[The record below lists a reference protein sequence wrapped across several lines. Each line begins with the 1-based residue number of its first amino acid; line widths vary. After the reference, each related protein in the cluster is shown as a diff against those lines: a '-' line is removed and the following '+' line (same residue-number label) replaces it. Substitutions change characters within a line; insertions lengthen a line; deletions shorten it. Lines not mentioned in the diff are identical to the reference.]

1 MKSLKDRVIL
11 YGITGSIAAYKAI
24 EIIRR
29 LRDREAV
36 VNAVL
41 TKTAQDFLPPL
52 TLEAA
57 CGVRVY
63 TDPYSPLMAHIEL
76 PSKADLFVVAPATA
90 NIIGKYA
97 SGIADDL
104 LSTMLLAYS
113 GQVLMAPAMNHKM
126 YGHPKVQKNIEALKA
141 EGVQFIGPETG
152 PLACGETG
160 KGRMAN
166 TEDILE
172 AITAALS
179 KKDLMGHRVL
189 VTAGPTRE
197 PIDPVRYLSNR
208 SSGKMGYAMASAA
221 KARGAEVTLISG
233 PVSLKSPY
241 GVKTIYVETA
251 SEMYECVM
259 KETKWAT
266 ILVMVAA
273 VADYTPVNVAPL
285 KIEKQDTLTL
295 QLQKTRDILSSVSAL
310 KERPFIVG
318 FAAQTGPE
326 IDKARAKLLEKGADV
341 IFFNDLLEPG
351 AGFQSNTNRVI
362 GISKKVA
369 TPKEFPLMSKEQ
381 LSDCLFDYILEQ
393 LG

>member
-1 MKSLKDRVIL
+1 
-11 YGITGSIAAYKAI
+11 
-24 EIIRR
+24 
-29 LRDREAV
+29 
-36 VNAVL
+36 
-41 TKTAQDFLPPL
+41 
-52 TLEAA
+52 
-57 CGVRVY
+57 
-63 TDPYSPLMAHIEL
+63 
-76 PSKADLFVVAPATA
+76 
-90 NIIGKYA
+90 
-97 SGIADDL
+97 
-104 LSTMLLAYS
+104 
-113 GQVLMAPAMNHKM
+113 
-126 YGHPKVQKNIEALKA
+126 
-141 EGVQFIGPETG
+141 
-152 PLACGETG
+152 
-160 KGRMAN
+160 
-166 TEDILE
+166 
-172 AITAALS
+172 
-179 KKDLMGHRVL
+179 
-189 VTAGPTRE
+189 
-197 PIDPVRYLSNR
+197 
-208 SSGKMGYAMASAA
+208 MGYAMASAA

-241 GVKTIYVETA
+241 GIKTIYVETA